1 MCACVCKYT
10 ETSESSIALHR
21 LTTYGALFLFVK
33 PCNFVPLFGLIK
45 MVPPKL
51 APAFELHFYPEK
63 NLSSLHAPQR
73 RTKIRSFLF
82 CGCYLFVPIFESRNS
97 INNFIKTYI
106 GRHYSNLL
114 HFILNYLR
122 VPFPHFTVLCFSKN
136 HRWNCLNHFGISR
149 QRQAWV
155 NTQSWER
162 KI

>member
-1 MCACVCKYT
+1 MQEKSRSLHKCKVFEEKVCACVCKYT

-33 PCNFVPLFGLIK
+33 PCNSVHLFGLIK

-51 APAFELHFYPEK
+51 APAFELHFYPEN

-106 GRHYSNLL
+106 GRNYSNLL
-114 HFILNYLR
+114 HLILNYLR
-122 VPFPHFTVLCFSKN
+122 FGSFPSLYCSLFFQEPQVELS
-136 HRWNCLNHFGISR
+136 
-149 QRQAWV
+149 
-155 NTQSWER
+155 
-162 KI
+162 